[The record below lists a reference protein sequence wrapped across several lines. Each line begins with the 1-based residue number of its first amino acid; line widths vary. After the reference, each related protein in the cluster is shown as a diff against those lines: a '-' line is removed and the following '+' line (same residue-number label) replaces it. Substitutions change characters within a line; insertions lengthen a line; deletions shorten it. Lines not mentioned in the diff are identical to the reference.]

1 MTNNTP
7 RELLEKGLITPEQF
21 TKIDLI
27 TSGKVVSVF
36 YELRTLLYLG
46 ILLLTTGL
54 GILIYE
60 NIGDLGHIAA
70 IGLLALLTVACFV
83 YVNRNA
89 PPYSNES
96 VKGPTPYY
104 DYIVLLGALLFIS
117 VLGYLQYQYEIFD
130 NAMGLTTLITALF
143 FFFVAYRFDHAGVL
157 SLAITALASFW
168 SISISPTKWYSGDF
182 FSSDTLHA
190 TGLIFS
196 GAVAAVALF
205 LDRKKIKTH
214 FTFTYINFC
223 CLIFF
228 VSALVGLFSYNYYSD
243 GPDTRLLYVLLILG
257 GAAFAWYMARY
268 KKSFLF
274 LLYAFIATYIAFT
287 YVLAEF
293 VFDDIVGWF
302 MYSIASCGGFIYF
315 IIKFRNYFTR
325 TS

>member
-1 MTNNTP
+1 MTNDTP
-7 RELLEKGLITPEQF
+7 RELLDKRLITPEQF

-46 ILLLTTGL
+46 ILLLTGGL
-54 GILIYE
+54 GILIYQ
-60 NIGDLGHIAA
+60 NIGDLGHLAA
-70 IGLLALLTVACFV
+70 IGLLIVLTITCFW
-83 YVNRNA
+83 YVSRNA

-117 VLGYLQYQYEIFD
+117 VLGYLQYQYEILD
-130 NAMGLTTLITALF
+130 NALGITTLVTSAV
-143 FFFVAYRFDHAGVL
+143 FFFVAYRYDHAGVL

-168 SISISPTKWYSGDF
+168 SISISPVKWYSGDF
-182 FSSDTLHA
+182 FFTDSLHV
-190 TGLIFS
+190 TGLVFS
-196 GAVAAVALF
+196 SIMAGVAIA
-205 LDRKKIKTH
+205 LDRRAIKVH
-214 FTFTYINFC
+214 FTFTYLNFA

-228 VSALVGLFSYNYYSD
+228 VSSLTGLFKEELFLIYM
-243 GPDTRLLYVLLILG
+243 LLIYG

-274 LLYAFIATYIAFT
+274 LLYAFIASYIATT
-287 YVLAEF
+287 YLLAEF
-293 VFDDIVGWF
+293 VLDDIFFWF
-302 MYSIASCGGFIYF
+302 MYSILSCGGFIYF

-325 TS
+325 QS